1 MRAPG
6 FANTVATPRR
16 KAVVEPQLASQQ
28 FSNTGIPIDD
38 GFGGL
43 SQIGG
48 QNDWS

>member
-6 FANTVATPRR
+6 FANTAR

-28 FSNTGIPIDD
+28 FSNTGIPVDD
-38 GFGGL
+38 GFAGL